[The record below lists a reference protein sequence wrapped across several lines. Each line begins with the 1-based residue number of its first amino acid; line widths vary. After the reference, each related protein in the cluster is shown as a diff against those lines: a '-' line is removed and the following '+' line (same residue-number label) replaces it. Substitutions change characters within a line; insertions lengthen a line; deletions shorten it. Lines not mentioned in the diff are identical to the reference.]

1 MHLPILLNS
10 EVYML
15 PSFSMQTMLDTVVQY
30 HIRELL
36 LVPPILIRLLTDP
49 IVAKYDLSHVERFS
63 SGAAPIA
70 AEVLSQLQARFPH
83 TGFKQGY
90 GMTESCSCITA
101 HPPDKSTYAYA
112 TRGGALVANTEVKVL
127 DVSSGAELGVRQE
140 GEIVAR
146 GPQVVMGYLGN
157 EKATRETFS
166 GPGGRW
172 LHTGDVGFVDEE
184 GFVTITDRIKE
195 MIKVKGVQ
203 VSPAELEDLLLGHE
217 AVDDVAVTAVADEY
231 AGEKPK
237 AYVVLAR
244 GSPAD
249 IDGLVDVGRQILEF
263 VRARKVRD
271 KWLVEVEFVDEVPKS
286 ASGKILRRVLRDRER
301 NPVEGKRLVVRDE
314 RTRARL

>member
-15 PSFSMQTMLDTVVQY
+15 PSFNMKTMLDTVVQY
-30 HIRELL
+30 RIRELL
-36 LVPPILIRLLTDP
+36 LVPPILIRLLNDP
-49 IVAKYDLSHVERFS
+49 IVTNYDLSHVERFS

-70 AEVLSQLQARFPH
+70 AEVLSQLQARFPR

-127 DVSSGAELGVRQE
+127 DVSSGEELGVRQE

-146 GPQVVMGYLGN
+146 GPQVVMGYLAN
-157 EKATRETFS
+157 EAATLETFS

-184 GFVTITDRIKE
+184 GFVTITDHQGDDQGQGRA
-195 MIKVKGVQ
+195 GV
-203 VSPAELEDLLLGHE
+203 
-217 AVDDVAVTAVADEY
+217 
-231 AGEKPK
+231 
-237 AYVVLAR
+237 
-244 GSPAD
+244 
-249 IDGLVDVGRQILEF
+249 
-263 VRARKVRD
+263 
-271 KWLVEVEFVDEVPKS
+271 
-286 ASGKILRRVLRDRER
+286 ASGAGRSVIE
-301 NPVEGKRLVVRDE
+301 P
-314 RTRARL
+314 